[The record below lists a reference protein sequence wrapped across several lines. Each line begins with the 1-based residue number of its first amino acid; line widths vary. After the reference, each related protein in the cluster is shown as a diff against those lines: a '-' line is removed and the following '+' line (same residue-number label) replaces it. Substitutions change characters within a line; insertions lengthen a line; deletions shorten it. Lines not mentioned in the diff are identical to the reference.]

1 MAHRVIGVD
10 AASKKDLVFS
20 CGAEH
25 FIPLE
30 GTKSIP
36 EAIKALTGGL
46 GAHAVLVLTANNAA
60 YTSSLDM
67 LRLGG
72 RMVCVGVP
80 EGEPVPIKSALPQ
93 LMIAK
98 ALSIVGVV
106 VGDRREAIECL
117 DFAVRF
123 PSISCLLLQFLRD
136 VVPC

>member
-30 GTKSIP
+30 GTESIP

-60 YTSSLDM
+60 YASSLDM
-67 LRLGG
+67 LRFGG
-72 RMVCVGVP
+72 RVVCVGVP

-98 ALSIVGVV
+98 ALSIVGVA

-117 DFAVRF
+117 DFAVGF
-123 PSISCLLLQFLRD
+123 PSISYLLLRFLR
-136 VVPC
+136 VVVLY

>member
-123 PSISCLLLQFLRD
+123 PFISYLLLRFLRD